1 MTNKVSEAF
10 GRAGQSA
17 ISVAKLILQC
27 RRATVTGAK
36 PDPSGRII
44 ILGNGPSLNDTI
56 AEHKELLKH
65 TPAMAVNFFANTP
78 VFSELR
84 PSYYILID
92 PLFFG
97 GSDGENFRKLNENLA
112 AVDWPMTLIVPVKYR
127 DRIAPGIRAN
137 THITI
142 LTVNAIAIEGWRWL
156 TDMAYTAGL
165 GMPRPRNVLIP
176 AIMAAIQMGYR
187 QIYIVGADHSWMR
200 TIEVNE
206 RNEVVSVQP
215 HFYKED
221 EKEEKRIRT
230 DYLRYPLHE
239 IVHSFYVAFKSYHDI
254 RRYADRHGIEIF
266 NSTPGSYIDAF
277 PRCQLTMNN

>member
-10 GRAGQSA
+10 GRAGQSF
-17 ISVAKLILQC
+17 ISIAKLILQC
-27 RRATVTGAK
+27 RRATVTRAT

-56 AEHKELLKH
+56 ARHEELLKR

-78 VFSELR
+78 VFRQLR
-84 PSYYILID
+84 PIYYILID

-97 GSDGENFRKLNENLA
+97 GSDGANFTKLNENLA

-127 DRIAPGIRAN
+127 HRIAPDICGN
-137 THITI
+137 SNITI

-187 QIYIVGADHSWMR
+187 QISIVGADHSWMR

-254 RRYADRHGIEIF
+254 RRYADRHGVEVF
-266 NSTPGSYIDAF
+266 NCTPGSYIDAF
-277 PRCQLTMNN
+277 PRNQLTINN